1 MPRRTKPLRPRRR
14 TPRQID
20 LFEGPQAGMPGWFGL
35 PTQTQAALIELM
47 TRLIRKRSL
56 APIDLRTTDACD
68 SVSFCGGVTPEDGM
82 STDARVVEDQ
92 VNGFAGRVEV
102 MEGPSGRRAWPDEVK
117 ARIVR
122 ESLEPGVT
130 VSEVARRHR
139 ISPQQLTQWRRA
151 ARQGRLPV
159 SVGCDEKIG
168 GGLFVPLAIDMDR
181 RESASVVT
189 DLIVIEMNGM
199 VLKLPAQTAARRI
212 AEIVFALEARR

>member
-1 MPRRTKPLRPRRR
+1 
-14 TPRQID
+14 
-20 LFEGPQAGMPGWFGL
+20 
-35 PTQTQAALIELM
+35 
-47 TRLIRKRSL
+47 
-56 APIDLRTTDACD
+56 
-68 SVSFCGGVTPEDGM
+68 M
-82 STDARVVEDQ
+82 STDARVVEDRS
-92 VNGFAGRVEV
+92 NGFAGRVEV

>member
-1 MPRRTKPLRPRRR
+1 MGS
-14 TPRQID
+14 
-20 LFEGPQAGMPGWFGL
+20 E
-35 PTQTQAALIELM
+35 
-47 TRLIRKRSL
+47 
-56 APIDLRTTDACD
+56 
-68 SVSFCGGVTPEDGM
+68 CG
-82 STDARVVEDQ
+82 AVEER
-92 VNGFAGRVEV
+92 VNGFAGRVEII
-102 MEGPSGRRAWPDEVK
+102 EGPSGRRSWSDDVK

-122 ESLEPGVT
+122 ESLEPGVA

-168 GGLFVPLAIDMDR
+168 EASFVPLAIDTDR
-181 RESASVVT
+181 REPVSVVT

-199 VLKLPAQTAARRI
+199 ALKLPAQTAARRI

>member
-1 MPRRTKPLRPRRR
+1 
-14 TPRQID
+14 
-20 LFEGPQAGMPGWFGL
+20 
-35 PTQTQAALIELM
+35 
-47 TRLIRKRSL
+47 
-56 APIDLRTTDACD
+56 
-68 SVSFCGGVTPEDGM
+68 M
-82 STDARVVEDQ
+82 STDDRVVEDQ

-102 MEGPSGRRAWPDEVK
+102 MEGPSGRRTWPDEVK

-168 GGLFVPLAIDMDR
+168 EGLFVPLAIDMDR